1 MEAVNRI
8 MPSSSKALKVWGRGS
23 FENDGA
29 VRWVEALEDA
39 IDLEHVEASLED
51 VIEADEEGLLPDAT
65 ESTRALAAAETV
77 AVLAEKA
84 SKQLP
89 EEVRQWCFDN
99 PSFDLSEVQLKAV
112 QALGVVLQG
121 SWIRSFFDEHGE
133 AEDWET
139 EVEDLRDRLRS

>member
-1 MEAVNRI
+1 M
-8 MPSSSKALKVWGRGS
+8 
-23 FENDGA
+23 
-29 VRWVEALEDA
+29 
-39 IDLEHVEASLED
+39 
-51 VIEADEEGLLPDAT
+51 
-65 ESTRALAAAETV
+65 
-77 AVLAEKA
+77 
-84 SKQLP
+84 
-89 EEVRQWCFDN
+89 RQWCFDN